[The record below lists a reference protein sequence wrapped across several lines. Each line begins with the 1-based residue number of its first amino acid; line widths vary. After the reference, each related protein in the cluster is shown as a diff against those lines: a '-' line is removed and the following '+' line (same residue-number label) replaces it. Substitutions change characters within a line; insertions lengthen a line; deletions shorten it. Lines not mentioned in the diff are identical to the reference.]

1 MKNKWIITVNPA
13 LYLVTGIT
21 AFGEEADEGLVPVGL
36 QKQLFVD
43 DYVVAK
49 KENVTLEVGQ
59 AKKYG
64 VVMEPTLPTDF

>member
-1 MKNKWIITVNPA
+1 MNVQNRFLARAVYVSAVVGFFCAGSLTV
-13 LYLVTGIT
+13 
-21 AFGEEADEGLVPVGL
+21 FADDETVPIGT

-49 KENVTLEVGQ
+49 KENVTVEVGQ

-64 VVMEPTLPTDF
+64 VVMKPTP